1 MRKRSN
7 ENDSLLSRRDFA
19 RTAAL
24 AAASAAIAP
33 IRLPAAPIEPG
44 RRSDDPTQTP
54 PQTSLSPAD
63 QAEVDARVAEIL
75 RKRGDRLSPDQKTE
89 IRRLTTELQ
98 KSIVRL
104 RAYPLGNSSQ
114 PATVLKIVSSKTPTP
129 TKTRG

>member
-1 MRKRSN
+1 MRERSN

-33 IRLPAAPIEPG
+33 IHLPAAPVGAE
-44 RRSDDPTQTP
+44 RHTDDAGQTP
-54 PQTSLSPAD
+54 LQSPLSHAD
-63 QAEVDARVAEIL
+63 QVEVDARVTEIL

-104 RAYPLGNSSQ
+104 RAYPLRNGSP
-114 PATVLKIVSSKTPTP
+114 PATILKIVNSKTPAP
-129 TKTRG
+129 AKTRG